1 MAVPAGSHYSTNKV
15 KKEGKRMNRGYLVP
29 QPSPP
34 LPPRVRKE
42 IKAIMD
48 KYKLNRSLR
57 RELLLGEL
65 REIDEKTEIE
75 MLPSRIKELI
85 AEVETLKT
93 SIKAVAVI
101 ACVYVIDKFAAVFK

>member
-29 QPSPP
+29 PP
-34 LPPRVRKE
+34 LPPGVRKE

-48 KYKLNRSLR
+48 KYKLNRDSR
-57 RELLLGEL
+57 RKLLLVEL
-65 REIDEKTEIE
+65 MEINEKTEIE

-85 AEVETLKT
+85 AEIQTLKT

-101 ACVYVIDKFAAVFK
+101 ACVYVIAKFAAVFK